1 MSDPK
6 PQAEIIITAPI
17 EVVPSK
23 TGTYGLI
30 IRDFFGMEHY
40 FNKDGTYDGWGKRTS
55 NPEQN

>member
-6 PQAEIIITAPI
+6 PQATITITAPI

-30 IRDFFGMEHY
+30 IRDFFGKEHY
-40 FNKDGTYDGWGKRTS
+40 FNKDGTYDGWGKEVPNTEP
-55 NPEQN
+55 N